1 MRRVFLALFIATFSA
16 ITFAQKFDY
25 VYKGIE
31 FRCKIE
37 SGAATITRFD
47 AKAHNVTIPATVQY
61 KGSNYAVKKVSTF
74 LNGVNY
80 LTINLVLEE
89 GIEEIDKFAFNEF
102 RKLQTVSI
110 PSTVRHIGKNAF
122 RDNNMLKFNM
132 LSSIDEA
139 SLRNGVELW
148 PSAEGTMIATSTPQ
162 QERQENLA
170 AKSLKKQKDEK
181 LEKELKEQERLLAE
195 IKRENERLQKEA
207 ERLEKEKNDM
217 AENTLQ
223 GEENGSSD
231 KSIGGF
237 LRNVFAGKKKTKNI
251 PSAPQETVAQNTEAP
266 AVNPKIPNTEASAA
280 NPKIP
285 LSDVDID
292 IPVTGNSKNQNTYCV
307 IIANEEYEDVSNVD
321 YASRDGEVFKEYCIK
336 TLGIPEKQIRS
347 FINASYTDIKRAINW
362 METMANISAG
372 NSKMI
377 FYYAGHGIPN
387 EKDKTAY
394 LIPTDGFPKDV
405 STCFKLSELYGR
417 LGKLNSKNVTVL
429 LDACFSGVQRG
440 SNQALVAAR
449 GVAIKPKNEALSGNM
464 VVFSA
469 ASDDE
474 TALSYESKHHGMF
487 TYFLLDQLKKSK
499 GNATLGEMFTT
510 ITQEVQ
516 KNSMLEND
524 KLQTPS
530 VNVSPKLKA
539 TWKELK
545 F

>member
-37 SGAATITRFD
+37 SGTATITRFD

-195 IKRENERLQKEA
+195 IKKENERLQKEA

>member
-1 MRRVFLALFIATFSA
+1 MRRIFLALFIATFSA
-16 ITFAQKFDY
+16 VTFAQKFDY

-37 SGAATITRFD
+37 SGTVTITRFD
-47 AKAHNVTIPATVQY
+47 EKAPNVTIPATAQY
-61 KGSNYAVKKVSTF
+61 KGFDYVVKKVSTF

-80 LTINLVLEE
+80 LTINLVIEE

-122 RDNNMLKFNM
+122 RNNNMLKFNM
-132 LSSIDEA
+132 LSSIDET
-139 SLRNGVELW
+139 SLRNGIELW
-148 PSAEGTMIATSTPQ
+148 PSAEGSMIATNTPQ
-162 QERQENLA
+162 QERQEILA
-170 AKSLKKQKDEK
+170 AESQKKQQDEA

-195 IKRENERLQKEA
+195 MKKENERLQKEA
-207 ERLEKEKNDM
+207 KRLEKEKNDI
-217 AENTLQ
+217 AENTPQ
-223 GEENGSSD
+223 TEESSSSG
-231 KSIGGF
+231 KGIGGF
-237 LRNVFAGKKKTKNI
+237 LRNTFAGIGKKSAKNVT
-251 PSAPQETVAQNTEAP
+251 PVPQQTVAQNTQEPTA
-266 AVNPKIPNTEASAA
+266 K
-280 NPKIP
+280 PKIP

-292 IPVTGNSKNQNTYCV
+292 IPVTGNDKNQNTYCV

-321 YASRDGEVFKEYCIK
+321 YASRDGEIFKEYCIK

-377 FYYAGHGIPN
+377 FYYAGHGIPC

-417 LGKLNSKNVTVL
+417 LGKLKTKNVTVL

-449 GVAIKPKNEALSGNM
+449 GVAIKPKNEVLSGNM

-499 GNATLGEMFTT
+499 GDATLGEMFTT

-539 TWKELK
+539 TWKKLQ